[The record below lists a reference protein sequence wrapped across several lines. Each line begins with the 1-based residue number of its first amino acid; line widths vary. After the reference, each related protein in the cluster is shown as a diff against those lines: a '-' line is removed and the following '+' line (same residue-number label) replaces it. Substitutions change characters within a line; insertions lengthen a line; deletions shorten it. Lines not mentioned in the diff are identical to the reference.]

1 MEEEQNTCCDSSR
14 GNFAA
19 FVGATSM
26 MQKFASSGPLAQERL
41 RSSSDFAPD
50 NVKPFSL
57 VSDKDIKLKQ
67 SPVLQS

>member
-1 MEEEQNTCCDSSR
+1 
-14 GNFAA
+14 
-19 FVGATSM
+19 
-26 MQKFASSGPLAQERL
+26 MQKSASSGPLAQERL

-57 VSDKDIKLKQ
+57 VSDIDVKLKQ